1 MIVAKFGGTSVAD
14 AQAIERLIEIV
25 RSRLGARPLVVVSAL
40 AGVTDALLDLAHQ
53 CGTGDAAALDRSAA
67 AVLQR
72 HERVA
77 RELEGCRTAMISIA
91 ADAELLRGQ
100 MAAARDRR
108 LSAAEIDSVAA
119 RGEIWSSRLV
129 AGALA
134 HAGID
139 AEWVDI
145 RPIMVTDGRF
155 GRATPYTQVLNKR
168 ARDQLKPLAEAGTVP
183 VTQGFIG
190 ATATGVTTTLG
201 RGGSDFTAALLGA
214 AVGAERV
221 EIWTDVDGLMT
232 ADPRIVASARTL
244 AAASYDEA
252 AELATFGARILHPAT
267 AMPLARAGIPIV
279 VLNSTRPERSGTT
292 IGPQPELVRMGD
304 SPIRSISWKQGITS
318 WKQGITVVNIRAP
331 RMLGT
336 FGFLRALFEVFE
348 RHETVVDVLAS
359 GEVSISITIE
369 DRSRL
374 DAIVHDLTRLGE
386 VWVDHGRAIVAI
398 VGIGLKHTPGLAG
411 RVFNA
416 VWPANVEIISQGAS
430 AINVT
435 FVVREEDGPD
445 VVRRLHQEFFG
456 SC

>member
-14 AQAIERLIEIV
+14 ADAIGRLVEIV
-25 RSRLGARPLVVVSAL
+25 RSRCHARPLVVVSAL
-40 AGVTDALLDLAHQ
+40 AQVTDALLHLAHQ
-53 CGTGDAAALDRSAA
+53 CGEGDGAALDRS
-67 AVLQR
+67 VSELLEQ
-72 HERVA
+72 HERVGRA
-77 RELEGCRTAMISIA
+77 LPGCSAAVDGIG
-91 ADAELLRGQ
+91 ADAEQLRREV
-100 MAAARDRR
+100 AAARDRR
-108 LSAAEIDSVAA
+108 LSPAELDNIAGL
-119 RGEIWSSRLV
+119 GELWSSRLV
-129 AGALA
+129 AAALS
-134 HAGID
+134 HAGVNT
-139 AEWVDI
+139 EWVDM

-155 GRATPYTQVLNKR
+155 GRATPYTQVLSKR
-168 ARDQLKPLAEAGTVP
+168 ARDQLKPIVEAGAVP

-190 ATATGVTTTLG
+190 ATATGVPTTLG

-214 AVGAERV
+214 ALGAERV

-232 ADPRIVASARTL
+232 ADPRIVPSARTL

-267 AMPLARAGIPIV
+267 ALPLVRAGIPIV
-279 VLNSTRPERSGTT
+279 VLNSRHPERRGTT
-292 IGPQPELVRMGD
+292 IGPQAELERMGD
-304 SPIRSISWKQGITS
+304 SPIRSIS

-336 FGFLRALFEVFE
+336 YGFLRALFEVFE

-374 DAIVHDLTRLGE
+374 DSIVRDLGQLGD
-386 VWVDHGRAIVAI
+386 VWVEEARAIIAI
-398 VGIGLKHTPGLAG
+398 VGIGLRHTPGLAG

-430 AINVT
+430 AINMT

>member
-14 AQAIERLIEIV
+14 AEAIERLIEIV
-25 RSRLGARPLVVVSAL
+25 RSRLNRRPVVVVSAL
-40 AGVTDALLDLAHQ
+40 AEVTDGLLDLAQQ
-53 CGTGDAAALDRSAA
+53 CGKGDEAAINASVTAL
-67 AVLQR
+67 LGR
-72 HERVA
+72 HERVG
-77 RELEGCRTAMISIA
+77 RSLTGCSPAMDSIA
-91 ADAELLRGQ
+91 ADAEQLRRE
-100 MAAARDRR
+100 AVAARDRR
-108 LSAAEIDSVAA
+108 LSPAEIDGVAGRGELWSSQLVAA
-119 RGEIWSSRLV
+119 AMRR
-129 AGALA
+129 
-134 HAGID
+134 AGID
-139 AEWVDI
+139 TTWVDI

-168 ARDQLKPLAEAGTVP
+168 ARDQLKPLTDAGSVA

-190 ATATGVTTTLG
+190 ATATGVPTTLG

-214 AVGAERV
+214 ALGADRV
-221 EIWTDVDGLMT
+221 EIWSDVDGLMT
-232 ADPRIVASARTL
+232 ADPRIVPTARTL

-267 AMPLARAGIPIV
+267 ALPLVRAGIPII
-279 VLNSTRPERSGTT
+279 VLNSRHPERKGTT
-292 IGPQPELVRMGD
+292 IGPQAELERIGD
-304 SPIRSISWKQGITS
+304 SPIRSIS

-336 FGFLRALFEVFE
+336 YGFLRTLFEVFE

-374 DAIVHDLTRLGE
+374 SSIVQDLAQLGD
-386 VWVDHGRAIVAI
+386 VWIEEGRAIVAI

-430 AINVT
+430 AINMT
-435 FVVREEDGPD
+435 FIVREEDGPD
-445 VVRRLHQEFFG
+445 VVRRLHLEFFG

>member
-14 AQAIERLIEIV
+14 ADAIRRLIEIV
-25 RSRLGARPLVVVSAL
+25 RSRIHEQPVVVVSAL
-40 AGVTDALLDLAHQ
+40 AGITDELLDLAQQ
-53 CGTGDAAALDRSAA
+53 CGAGDRLAIERSIEAL
-67 AVLQR
+67 LQR
-72 HERVA
+72 HEDVGKTLPGCSSA
-77 RELEGCRTAMISIA
+77 LERIKDDA
-91 ADAELLRGQ
+91 ALLRREVGE
-100 MAAARDRR
+100 ARDRR
-108 LSAAEIDSVAA
+108 LSPAEIDSIAG
-119 RGEIWSSRLV
+119 RGEVWSSRLV
-129 AGALA
+129 AAAMA
-134 HAGID
+134 HEGLDSA
-139 AEWVDI
+139 WVDI

-168 ARDQLKPLAEAGTVP
+168 ARDQLKPLANAGRVP

-190 ATATGVTTTLG
+190 ATATGVATTLG

-214 AVGAERV
+214 ALGADRV
-221 EIWTDVDGLMT
+221 EIWTDVNGLMT
-232 ADPRIVASARTL
+232 ADPRIVPSARTL

-267 AMPLARAGIPIV
+267 ALPLVRAGIPIV
-279 VLNSTRPERSGTT
+279 ILNSREPDQHGTT
-292 IGPQPELVRMGD
+292 IGPEPQLDRMGD
-304 SPIRSISWKQGITS
+304 SPIRSIS

-336 FGFLRALFEVFE
+336 YGFLRALFEVFE

-374 DAIVHDLTRLGE
+374 GPIIKDLGQLGE
-386 VWVDHGRAIVAI
+386 VWVEEGRAIVAI

-430 AINVT
+430 AINMT

>member
-14 AQAIERLIEIV
+14 ADAIERLIEIV
-25 RSRLGARPLVVVSAL
+25 RSRLDSRPVVVVSAL
-40 AGVTDALLDLAHQ
+40 AEVTDGLLDLAQQ
-53 CGTGDAAALDRSAA
+53 CGKGDEAAINASVTAL
-67 AVLQR
+67 LGR
-72 HERVA
+72 HERVG
-77 RELEGCRTAMISIA
+77 RSLTGCSAAMDSIA
-91 ADAELLRGQ
+91 ADAEQLRRE
-100 MAAARDRR
+100 AVVARDRR
-108 LSAAEIDSVAA
+108 LSPAEIDGVAGRGELWSSQLVAA
-119 RGEIWSSRLV
+119 AMRR
-129 AGALA
+129 
-134 HAGID
+134 AGID
-139 AEWVDI
+139 TTWVDI
-145 RPIMVTDGRF
+145 RSIMVTDGRF
-155 GRATPYTQVLNKR
+155 GRATPYTQVVNKR
-168 ARDQLKPLAEAGTVP
+168 ARGQLKPLTDGGSVA

-190 ATATGVTTTLG
+190 ATATGVPTTLG

-214 AVGAERV
+214 ALGADRV

-232 ADPRIVASARTL
+232 ADPRIVPTARTL

-267 AMPLARAGIPIV
+267 ALPLVRAGIPIV
-279 VLNSTRPERSGTT
+279 VLNSRHPERKGTT
-292 IGPQPELVRMGD
+292 IGPQAELERIGD
-304 SPIRSISWKQGITS
+304 SPIRSIS

-336 FGFLRALFEVFE
+336 YGFLRALFEVFE

-374 DAIVHDLTRLGE
+374 SSIVRDLAQLGD
-386 VWVDHGRAIVAI
+386 VWIEEGRAIVAI

-430 AINVT
+430 AINMT

-445 VVRRLHQEFFG
+445 VVRRLHLEFFG